1 MRLEFPMSISAS
13 KQQAVLRA
21 YQQVTRNAPREVA
34 VVAFIVRGCVL
45 IEATATLPLAAWEVP
60 LHPLCVC
67 VLRCVVSCVCMYDA
81 GASHRCRQL
90 TYTSPIERDGASATG
105 QSRSRVDPYHRHGAS
120 RSGTP
125 SSC

>member
-34 VVAFIVRGCVL
+34 VFAFIVRGCVL

-60 LHPLCVC
+60 SRPLCVC
-67 VLRCVVSCVCMYDA
+67 CVF
-81 GASHRCRQL
+81 
-90 TYTSPIERDGASATG
+90 
-105 QSRSRVDPYHRHGAS
+105 
-120 RSGTP
+120 
-125 SSC
+125 